1 MTPRSKRIGKPAAA
15 PGPGSATLGPPSNQF
30 TLPLPE
36 ARGHESQADHD
47 THAAVVQE
55 PRLRRLLAV
64 ARQNE
69 QTWRRFQAFQVA
81 LMDSEDLDSLGRTLE
96 HHAVR
101 HFDWT
106 SVTLHLVPQMDAVAI
121 ASVRARHPALAWLP
135 SEHDLGRLW
144 PHEPGPRLEPWE
156 ATRHARWL
164 PRASTS
170 GVGSLALVP
179 LLRRGQWQGVLAI
192 GARSTGRFRPGM
204 ATDFLEALGA
214 TLAACVDAA
223 RTRELL
229 RRMGHT
235 DALTGVANRR
245 LFDRRLTEEVVATAR
260 HHATLGCL
268 LLDLDHFKSI
278 NDRHGHPIGDAVLRE
293 VGARLPAALGEDAL
307 LARYGGEEFAVLVP
321 NTSRASLLRLAES
334 LRAAVCAQPVQVQT
348 GPLAVTT
355 SVGMALL
362 GSHEARGLA
371 VAELGELGNRLL
383 ARADAALYAAK
394 RNGRN
399 RVEIAGESIAA
410 PGHPISPGE
419 GERATT

>member
-1 MTPRSKRIGKPAAA
+1 MTSRNRSIGKPTDT
-15 PGPGSATLGPPSNQF
+15 PGPGVAALGPPPTQF
-30 TLPLPE
+30 ALPLPE
-36 ARGHESQADHD
+36 ARQHE
-47 THAAVVQE
+47 AVVQE

-81 LMDSEDLDSLGRTLE
+81 LMDSEDLDTLGRTLE

-106 SVTLHLVPQMDAVAI
+106 SVTLHLVPQVDASAI
-121 ASVRARHPALAWLP
+121 ASIRARHPALAWLAP
-135 SEHDLGRLW
+135 QHGLGQLW
-144 PHEPGPRLEPWE
+144 PQEPGPRLEPWE

-179 LLRRGQWQGVLAI
+179 LLRRGQWQGMLAI

-245 LFDRRLTEEVVATAR
+245 LFDRRLSEEVVATAR
-260 HHATLGCL
+260 HRGTLGCL

-278 NDRHGHPIGDAVLRE
+278 NDRLGHPVGDAVLRE
-293 VGARLPAALGEDAL
+293 IGARLPTVLSGDAL

-321 NTSRASLLRLAES
+321 DTSRVSLLQLAES
-334 LRAAVCAQPVQVQT
+334 LRLAVAAHPVQVQA
-348 GPLAVTT
+348 GPIAVTT
-355 SVGMALL
+355 SVGVALL
-362 GSHEARGLA
+362 GSHETRGLA
-371 VAELGELGNRLL
+371 VGDLGELGRRLL
-383 ARADAALYAAK
+383 ARADAALYTAK

-399 RVEIAGESIAA
+399 RVEIASETTA
-410 PGHPISPGE
+410 PSAQPSPG
-419 GERATT
+419 

>member
-1 MTPRSKRIGKPAAA
+1 MTPRSRRIGLPASV
-15 PGPGSATLGPPSNQF
+15 PGAVAGVREPPPTQF
-30 TLPLPE
+30 MLPLCE
-36 ARGHESQADHD
+36 VTEQQSLA
-47 THAAVVQE
+47 QE

-69 QTWRRFQAFQVA
+69 RTWRRFQAFQVA
-81 LMDSEDLDSLGRTLE
+81 LMDSEDLDCLGRTLE

-101 HFDWT
+101 HFDW
-106 SVTLHLVPQMDAVAI
+106 SAVTLHLVAQADPGAI
-121 ASVRARHPALAWLP
+121 ASIRARHPALAWLP
-135 SEHDLGRLW
+135 PEHGLGQIW
-144 PHEPGPRLEPWE
+144 PHHPLPRLEPWDLS
-156 ATRHARWL
+156 RHSRWL
-164 PRASTS
+164 PRASGN

-179 LLRRGQWQGVLAI
+179 LLRRGQWQGTLAI

-245 LFDRRLTEEVVATAR
+245 LFDRRLAEEVVTAAR
-260 HHATLGCL
+260 HQSTLGCL

-278 NDRHGHPIGDAVLRE
+278 NDRFGHPAGDVVLCE
-293 VGARLPAALGEDAL
+293 IGARLTAALDGDAL

-321 NTSRASLLRLAES
+321 GSDRAALLRLAE
-334 LRAAVCAQPVQVQT
+334 RIRVAVAARPVLLEA
-348 GPLAVTT
+348 GPVAVTT
-355 SVGMALL
+355 SVGAALL
-362 GSHEARGLA
+362 PSHAARGLLIG
-371 VAELGELGNRLL
+371 ELGELGGRLL

-399 RVEIAGESIAA
+399 RVELAEA
-410 PGHPISPGE
+410 
-419 GERATT
+419 